1 MFVYPAG
8 TSLVSGDGLGGS
20 TGMKYVLTYESI
32 EDSGPLFEQHA
43 AAHIKHIDDYHQRG
57 ELLMIG
63 PLQEP
68 FNGDALSI
76 FVSQESAEAFAK
88 DDPIVVHGVIK
99 NWNVRPWR
107 EVLSG
112 D

>member
-1 MFVYPAG
+1 
-8 TSLVSGDGLGGS
+8 
-20 TGMKYVLTYESI
+20 MKYVLTYESI
-32 EDSGPLFEQHA
+32 EDFGPLFEQHGE
-43 AAHIKHIDDYHQRG
+43 AHMKHIADYHQRG

-68 FNGDALSI
+68 FNGDGLSI
-76 FVSQESAEAFAK
+76 FASQESAEAFAK